1 MATRSTL
8 NIAGEPVGVYDYE
21 LCELDFYLFAEGDRL
36 LDEAAEGGEDWDDD
50 DGEAGCEL
58 GFGTTVVAAR
68 GNLDRRGA
76 THERLGQL
84 ESLLSRPGTLDA
96 YFWTADLARYAPWT
110 GPSEWFACRKPRCS
124 RGSFPGEYLDLD
136 RFSQDVAA
144 ATQLDAADVQ
154 RGCRLFY
161 YRFLLER
168 ADRREDVRLDTLE
181 VLAASSET
189 RSEFAAPPLEDE
201 LGAFVR
207 AVHQWVDG
215 RPQTQLVERR
225 VPSAPLVERLLAKL
239 GDGAPK
245 ELVKVIQADPDPEIR
260 KLTTR

>member
-8 NIAGEPVGVYDYE
+8 NIAGETVGSYAYE

-36 LDEAAEGGEDWDDD
+36 LDEEAGGSEDWDDD
-50 DGEAGCEL
+50 EAVGGCEL
-58 GFGTTVVAAR
+58 GFGTTVAAAR
-68 GNLDRRGA
+68 GNLDLRGA
-76 THERLGQL
+76 THERLAQL
-84 ESLLSRPGTLDA
+84 ETLLSRPGTLDA

-110 GPSEWFACRKPRCS
+110 GLGEWFACRQPRCS

-136 RFSQDVAA
+136 RFCQDVATA
-144 ATQLDAADVQ
+144 SGLDAADVQ

-161 YRFLLER
+161 YRFVLER

-189 RSEFAAPPLEDE
+189 RSEFAAPPLDAE

-207 AVHQWVDG
+207 AVHQWVDA
-215 RPQTQLVERR
+215 RPPAELVERR
-225 VPSAPLVERLLAKL
+225 IPAAPLVERLLAKL
-239 GDGAPK
+239 GEPQ
-245 ELVKVIQADPDPEIR
+245 ELLKVIQADPDPAVR
-260 KLTTR
+260 KLCAR